1 LTPAMQVA
9 VGARGGSRLRGAALR
24 QVLATPRSA
33 IEAERVR
40 AVVAAAL
47 RDTGLEGMATT
58 DPARLTVGERQLLQV
73 ARAIATGASVFLFD
87 ETTAGMTGAERETL
101 REVLRCLATSGAAV
115 LIVEH
120 DMGFVG
126 AVANY
131 VYVLD
136 AGHIIAIGPPERVR
150 TERHVREAYLG
161 LDT

>member
-1 LTPAMQVA
+1 M
-9 VGARGGSRLRGAALR
+9 RWAALR

-33 IEAERVR
+33 REAERVR

-47 RDTGLEGMATT
+47 RGTGLEGVATT

-73 ARAIATGASVFLFD
+73 ARVIATGPSVFLFD
-87 ETTAGMTGAERETL
+87 EAAAGMTGAERQRL
-101 REVLRCLATSGAAV
+101 REVLRWLAASGAAV

-136 AGHIIAIGPPERVR
+136 AGRIIATGPPERVR
-150 TERHVREAYLG
+150 AEPLVREVYLG
-161 LDT
+161 IDPN